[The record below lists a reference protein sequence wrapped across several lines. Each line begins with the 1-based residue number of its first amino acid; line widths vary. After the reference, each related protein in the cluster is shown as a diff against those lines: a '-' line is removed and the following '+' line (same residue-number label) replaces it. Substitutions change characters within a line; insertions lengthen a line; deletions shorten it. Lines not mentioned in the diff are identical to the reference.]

1 MSNGYVIWEG
11 ASLLDGQPIALI
23 ATIKSSNDK
32 TGNMVQTYII
42 GQDKSPIEMSRTGED
57 FSICGSC
64 VHRGTA
70 NPDKEKGGA
79 DDRSCYVMLL
89 MVQSVWNAYQ
99 RGSYVRLCD
108 NPDVGARNKA
118 IVMLFIDLLIR
129 LGAYGDPSAVP
140 SWVWDLMLTRSKG
153 RTGYT
158 HQFGVKGAD
167 VRPDL
172 CMISA
177 DTEAEARVQWGL
189 GNRTF
194 RVGHTVDEMVKGHEI
209 LCPASEE
216 AGRRTTCNE
225 CKLCSGN
232 GIKAKSIFIPVHGSG
247 KNNYRKVS

>member
-89 MVQSVWNAYQ
+89 MVQSVWNAYSQ
-99 RGSYVRLCD
+99 GSYKRLVD
-108 NPDVGARNKA
+108 SPDVGVNFSGLM
-118 IVMLFIDLLIR
+118 VR

-140 SWVWDLMLTRSKG
+140 SSVWDNVLMHSKG

-158 HQFGVKGAD
+158 HQFGVEGAD

-247 KNNYRKVS
+247 KNNYRKVT

>member
-1 MSNGYVIWEG
+1 
-11 ASLLDGQPIALI
+11 
-23 ATIKSSNDK
+23 
-32 TGNMVQTYII
+32 
-42 GQDKSPIEMSRTGED
+42 
-57 FSICGSC
+57 
-64 VHRGTA
+64 
-70 NPDKEKGGA
+70 
-79 DDRSCYVMLL
+79 
-89 MVQSVWNAYQ
+89 
-99 RGSYVRLCD
+99 
-108 NPDVGARNKA
+108 
-118 IVMLFIDLLIR
+118 MLFIDLLIR

-158 HQFGVKGAD
+158 HQFGVEGAD

-216 AGRRTTCNE
+216 AGRRTTCE
-225 CKLCSGN
+225 QCKLCSGN
-232 GIKAKSIFIPVHGSG
+232 TINAKSIAIVVHGTGS
-247 KNNYRKVS
+247 KHYATA

>member
-70 NPDKEKGGA
+70 NPDKETGGA
-79 DDRSCYVMLL
+79 DGRSCYVMLL
-89 MVQSVWNAYQ
+89 MVQSVWNAY
-99 RGSYVRLCD
+99 RKGSYKRLVVS
-108 NPDVGARNKA
+108 PDVGVKFSGLM
-118 IVMLFIDLLIR
+118 VR

-140 SWVWDLMLTRSKG
+140 SSVWDNVLMHSKG

-158 HQFGVKGAD
+158 HQFGVEGAD

-247 KNNYRKVS
+247 KNNYRKVT

>member
-57 FSICGSC
+57 FSICGGC

-70 NPDKEKGGA
+70 NPDKETGGA
-79 DDRSCYVMLL
+79 DGRSCYVMLL
-89 MVQSVWNAYQ
+89 MVQSVWNAY
-99 RGSYVRLCD
+99 RKGSYKRLVD
-108 NPDVGARNKA
+108 SPDVGVK
-118 IVMLFIDLLIR
+118 FSDLMVR

-140 SWVWDLMLTRSKG
+140 SSVWDDVLLHSKG

-158 HQFGVKGAD
+158 HQFGVEGAD

-177 DTEAEARVQWGL
+177 DTEAEASVQWGL

-216 AGRRTTCNE
+216 AGKRTTCNE

-247 KNNYRKVS
+247 KNNYRKVT

>member
-57 FSICGSC
+57 FSICGGC

-70 NPDKEKGGA
+70 NPDKETGGA
-79 DDRSCYVMLL
+79 DGRSCYVMLL
-89 MVQSVWNAYQ
+89 MVQSVWNAY
-99 RGSYVRLCD
+99 RKGSFIRLVD
-108 NPDVGARNKA
+108 SPDVGVKFSGLM
-118 IVMLFIDLLIR
+118 VR

-140 SWVWDLMLTRSKG
+140 SSVWDDVLLHSKG

-158 HQFGVKGAD
+158 HQFGVEGAD

-232 GIKAKSIFIPVHGSG
+232 GIKAKSIFIPVHGTG

>member
-57 FSICGSC
+57 FSICGGC

-79 DDRSCYVMLL
+79 DGRSCYVMLL
-89 MVQSVWNAYQ
+89 MVQSVWNAY
-99 RGSYVRLCD
+99 RKGSYKSLVD
-108 NPDVGARNKA
+108 SPDVGVKFSGLM
-118 IVMLFIDLLIR
+118 VR

-140 SWVWDLMLTRSKG
+140 SSVWDDVLVHSKG

-158 HQFGVKGAD
+158 HQFGVEGAD